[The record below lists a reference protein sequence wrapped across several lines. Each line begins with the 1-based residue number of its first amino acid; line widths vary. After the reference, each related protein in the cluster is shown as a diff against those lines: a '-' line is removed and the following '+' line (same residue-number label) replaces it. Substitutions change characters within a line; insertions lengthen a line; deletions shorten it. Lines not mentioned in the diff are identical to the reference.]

1 MFRWFVLVMTLLIIM
16 IPCCVLCLGLAVL
29 SIFRICKDSR

>member
-1 MFRWFVLVMTLLIIM
+1 MFRWFVLVMTLLIM